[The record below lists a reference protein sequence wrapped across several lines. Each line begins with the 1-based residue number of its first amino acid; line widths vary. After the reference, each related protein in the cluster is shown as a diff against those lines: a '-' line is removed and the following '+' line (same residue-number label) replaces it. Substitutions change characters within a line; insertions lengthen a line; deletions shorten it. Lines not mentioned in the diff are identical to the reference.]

1 MLMSRKTCQLKKTE
15 DGGNI
20 FFKALALFGQTCR
33 VKRIIKFFMMD
44 ILSNVFHERI
54 TRSRFDGQ
62 FVKKIPFAMIISQ
75 QIKETGHKQN
85 Y

>member
-1 MLMSRKTCQLKKTE
+1 MSRKTCQLKKTE

-20 FFKALALFGQTCR
+20 FFKALALFSQTCS
-33 VKRIIKFFMMD
+33 VQRIIKFFMMD
-44 ILSNVFHERI
+44 ILSNVFHEKVTRI
-54 TRSRFDGQ
+54 RFDGQ
-62 FVKKIPFAMIISQ
+62 FVKKIPFVMIISQ